1 MIPDF
6 FSRELAQLGK
16 DAIGT
21 LDSKDEK
28 VATVTKC
35 CSGPKDTRCNGLL
48 EVRGHEKRFDL
59 RMSEGFVSR
68 TGLTD
73 DKIGRSDNGARE
85 IQEKSRQPDAATVV
99 QAALRR

>member
-1 MIPDF
+1 M
-6 FSRELAQLGK
+6 
-16 DAIGT
+16 
-21 LDSKDEK
+21 
-28 VATVTKC
+28 
-35 CSGPKDTRCNGLL
+35 
-48 EVRGHEKRFDL
+48 
-59 RMSEGFVSR
+59 SR